1 MYTPISYHYCPA
13 NSEHSGIGYQFNH
26 MFYSNFKLNDTF
38 AVMVTF
44 TYSKLESVDAFLVT
58 SLTEINEKIQFQAQ
72 QGSVI
77 VNIQETQ

>member
-1 MYTPISYHYCPA
+1 
-13 NSEHSGIGYQFNH
+13 
-26 MFYSNFKLNDTF
+26 
-38 AVMVTF
+38 MVTF